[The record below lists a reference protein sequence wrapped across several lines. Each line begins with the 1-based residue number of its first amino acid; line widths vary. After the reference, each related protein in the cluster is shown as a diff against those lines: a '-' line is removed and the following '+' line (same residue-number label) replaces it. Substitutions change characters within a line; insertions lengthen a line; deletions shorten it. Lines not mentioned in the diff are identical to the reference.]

1 MVAGRFEQLI
11 ALNLFLPSFNPDPHT
26 DREPAGKR
34 NQISKEKPPLEKHT
48 STETPSF
55 DKDLL
60 KEKLIAES
68 MLFLFMLATQALAS
82 PVVVPGG
89 SMVLPSHGNLLRSI
103 MLPYYPTY
111 PFTNWRLVPATSPV
125 VIQIDV
131 DYTCEKEV
139 RKNQR
144 EKSGWK
150 GYVRTKE
157 CEKRCH
163 LFSGSF
169 LEP

>member
-1 MVAGRFEQLI
+1 
-11 ALNLFLPSFNPDPHT
+11 
-26 DREPAGKR
+26 
-34 NQISKEKPPLEKHT
+34 
-48 STETPSF
+48 
-55 DKDLL
+55 
-60 KEKLIAES
+60 

-103 MLPYYPTY
+103 MLPYYPAY

-139 RKNQR
+139 RIEPKREKWMEEVLKNQR
-144 EKSGWK
+144 VGKH
-150 GYVRTKE
+150 
-157 CEKRCH
+157 CH
-163 LFSGSF
+163 FGFREFSGI
-169 LEP
+169 LRIAAATLCAMTMVLD